1 MPKKSKLTISS
12 IIKDRKSVRGFLNKK
27 VPLNKI
33 KKIFELAQHAPSNC
47 NIQPWFS
54 FISSGKSIKNLR
66 KKFLSAHN
74 KKIKPNPDYKY
85 PANFKFDIVYLSR
98 QVNSAK
104 TLYDSMEINRNDKK
118 KREKAFLMNYKF
130 YNAPHVCFVGMNK
143 NFDSSIAID
152 VGIYIQTLMLAMK
165 TYGISSCAQATLRD
179 YPDIIRKELGIS
191 KNINIL
197 LGISFG
203 YFDKKIKANKTLVG
217 RSNSSEN
224 IKFIN

>member
-1 MPKKSKLTISS
+1 MLKKNKLTISS

-27 VPLNKI
+27 VPIEKI
-33 KKIFELAQHAPSNC
+33 KKIFDLAQHAPSNC

-54 FISSGKSIKNLR
+54 FISSGKSKKNLS
-66 KKFLSAHN
+66 KKFLNAHT
-74 KKIKPNPDYKY
+74 KKIRPNPDYKY
-85 PANFKFDIVYLSR
+85 PSNFKFDLVYLGR
-98 QVNSAK
+98 QVKSAK
-104 TLYDSMEINRNDKK
+104 ALYDSMEIDRSDKK

-130 YNAPHVCFVGMNK
+130 YNAPHVCFIGMNK
-143 NFDSSIAID
+143 SFSSSIAID
-152 VGIYIQTLMLAMK
+152 VGIYVQTLMLAMK
-165 TYGISSCAQATLRD
+165 AYGVSSCAQATLRD

-203 YFDKKIKANKTLVG
+203 YIDKKIKANKTRVG

-224 IKFIN
+224 IKFIE